1 MSSKHKQDIVLYVGK
16 VQSYMIASL
25 RAYEK
30 ETKRKFR
37 VALLYDVKEKRHVP
51 TDDIIKNLDLVLPC
65 NTLSEKSIQE
75 TLLPYED
82 ELLAISCR
90 GEDYIEMF
98 ARVIPFVPYLRTPTS
113 ESLRWASDKLN
124 MRRRL
129 FTYNKKITP
138 AYTVV
143 TDTSK
148 SSLEKIERKVG
159 FPLVVKPTGLAASRL
174 VTICFHK
181 EELEA
186 SLKKV
191 FKKINSVYQETG
203 GNWTPQVLVEQF
215 MEGDMYSID
224 GYVSGRGKVYFVPI
238 VHIKTGRMIGFDD
251 FFGYQQMT
259 PTKLSKESVAGARE
273 VARQAVKALSLRS
286 TSVHIEL
293 MKTEDGWKIIE
304 LAARVGG
311 YRQQMYEYSYGINHT
326 ANDILIRIPE
336 QVHIKRKI
344 KGYTAYMKFFA
355 KKEGH
360 LSKLTGIKRSQELK
374 SFKEIIVNK
383 KIGDLCTYAK
393 SGGTSVFNILLFHAQ
408 RAELLADIRRLE
420 QMVKIE
426 TETKKP

>member
-1 MSSKHKQDIVLYVGK
+1 MGK
-16 VQSYMIASL
+16 VQPTMIAAL

-30 ETKRKFR
+30 EAKRKFR
-37 VALLYDVKEKRHVP
+37 IGLLYDTKDKRHAP
-51 TDDIIKNLDLVLPC
+51 TEEIIKQLDLILPC

-90 GEDYIEMF
+90 GEDYIDMF
-98 ARVIPFVPYLRTPTS
+98 ARIIPFVPYLRTPTS
-113 ESLRWASDKLN
+113 ESLHWASDKLN

-129 FTYNKKITP
+129 FIYNKKITP

-143 TDTSK
+143 TDTSQ
-148 SSLEKIERKVG
+148 SSLEKIEQKVG

-181 EELEA
+181 EELET

-215 MEGDMYSID
+215 MEGDMYSVD
-224 GYVSGRGKVYFVPI
+224 GYVSGRGKVYFDPM
-238 VHIKTGRMIGFDD
+238 VHIKTGRAIGFDD

-259 PTKLSKESVAGARE
+259 PTNLSTESVAGARD

-286 TSVHIEL
+286 TSVHVEL
-293 MKTEDGWKIIE
+293 MKTETGWKIIE

-336 QVHIKRKI
+336 EVHIKRKI
-344 KGYTAYMKFFA
+344 KGHTVYMKFFA

-360 LSKLTGIKRSQELK
+360 LTKLTGVKRAQELA

-393 SGGTSVFNILLFHAQ
+393 NGGTSVFNILLFNTQKAD
-408 RAELLADIRRLE
+408 LLADIRRLE
-420 QMVKIE
+420 QMVEIE
-426 TETKKP
+426 VE